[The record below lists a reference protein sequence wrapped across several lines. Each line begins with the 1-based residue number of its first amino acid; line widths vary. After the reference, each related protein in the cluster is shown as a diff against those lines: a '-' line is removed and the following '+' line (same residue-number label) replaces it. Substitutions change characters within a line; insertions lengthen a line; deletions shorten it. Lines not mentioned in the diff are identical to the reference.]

1 MELLPKLNDDII
13 DKERGFP
20 KILLAI
26 DGSKPSMDAAE
37 DAIEIAKNN
46 KSKLIILHVIDLYK
60 YPYLLSSTILAPTF
74 GSQRYAE
81 EKKKAEEWMDAIK
94 EKFKQSN
101 DNDVNIENFKTEVV
115 EGKTSVA
122 ATIVEYA
129 ESEDV
134 SLIVIGSRGVTGF
147 KKMLVGS
154 VTSDVVKYAHCSV
167 LVIR

>member
-1 MELLPKLNDDII
+1 MELILQLNDDTIN
-13 DKERGFP
+13 KGKGFP

-26 DGSKPSMDAAE
+26 DGSTPSMDAAE

-46 KSKLIILHVIDLYK
+46 NSQLIILHVIDLYK

-74 GSQRYAE
+74 GSQKYSE
-81 EKKKAEEWMDAIK
+81 EKKKSQEWMDAIK

-101 DNDVNIENFKTEVV
+101 DNDVNVKNVKTEIVD
-115 EGKTSVA
+115 GKTSVA

-129 ESEDV
+129 ESEEV

>member
-1 MELLPKLNDDII
+1 MNDDAT
-13 DKERGFP
+13 DQEKGFS

-46 KSKLIILHVIDLYK
+46 KSQLIAIHVIDFYK
-60 YPYLLSSTILAPTF
+60 YPYLLSSTVLAPSF
-74 GSQRYAE
+74 GSQRFDE
-81 EKKKAEEWMDAIK
+81 DKKKAEEWINIVK
-94 EKFKQSN
+94 EKYVQSN
-101 DNDVNIENFKTEVV
+101 SIDNGKVDIKNFKTEII

-122 ATIVEYA
+122 ATIVDYA
-129 ESEDV
+129 ESKNVD
-134 SLIVIGSRGVTGF
+134 LIVIGSRGVTGF

>member
-1 MELLPKLNDDII
+1 MDENATDQEK
-13 DKERGFP
+13 GFS

-46 KSKLIILHVIDLYK
+46 KSQLIVIHVIDFYK
-60 YPYLLSSTILAPTF
+60 YPYLLSSTVLAPTF
-74 GSQRYAE
+74 GSRRFE
-81 EKKKAEEWMDAIK
+81 EDKKKAEEWIKAVK
-94 EKFKQSN
+94 EKFIQSN
-101 DNDVNIENFKTEVV
+101 AVNNGDADTKNLKTEII

-122 ATIVEYA
+122 ATIVDYA
-129 ESEDV
+129 ESKNVD
-134 SLIVIGSRGVTGF
+134 LIVIGSRGVTGF

>member
-1 MELLPKLNDDII
+1 MNDDAT
-13 DKERGFP
+13 DQEKGFS

-46 KSKLIILHVIDLYK
+46 KSQLIVIHVIDFYK
-60 YPYLLSSTILAPTF
+60 YPYLLSSTVLAPTF
-74 GSQRYAE
+74 GSQKFDKD
-81 EKKKAEEWMDAIK
+81 KKKAEEWIKTVK
-94 EKFKQSN
+94 EKYVQSN
-101 DNDVNIENFKTEVV
+101 AVNDGDAYTKNFKTEII

-122 ATIVEYA
+122 ATIVDYA
-129 ESEDV
+129 ESKNVD
-134 SLIVIGSRGVTGF
+134 LIVIGSRGVTGF

>member
-1 MELLPKLNDDII
+1 LNDDII
-13 DKERGFP
+13 NKGKGFP

-26 DGSKPSMDAAE
+26 DGSTPSMDAAE
-37 DAIEIAKNN
+37 DAIGIAKNN
-46 KSKLIILHVIDLYK
+46 SSQLIILHVIDLYK
-60 YPYLLSSTILAPTF
+60 YPYLLSATILAPTF
-74 GSQRYAE
+74 GSQKYAE
-81 EKKKAEEWMDAIK
+81 EKRKAQEWMDAIK
-94 EKFKQSN
+94 EKFSQSN
-101 DNDVNIENFKTEVV
+101 DKDANVKNVKTEIV

-167 LVIR
+167 LVVR

>member
-1 MELLPKLNDDII
+1 MVENANDQE
-13 DKERGFP
+13 KGFS

-37 DAIEIAKNN
+37 DAIEIARNN
-46 KSKLIILHVIDLYK
+46 KSHLIVIHVIDFYK
-60 YPYLLSSTILAPTF
+60 YPYLLSSTVLAPTF
-74 GSQRYAE
+74 GSQRFE
-81 EKKKAEEWMDAIK
+81 EDKKKAEGWIK
-94 EKFKQSN
+94 TVREKFIQSN
-101 DNDVNIENFKTEVV
+101 AVNNGDTDTENFKSEIV

-122 ATIVEYA
+122 ATIVDYA
-129 ESEDV
+129 ESENVD
-134 SLIVIGSRGVTGF
+134 LIVIGSRGVTGF

>member
-1 MELLPKLNDDII
+1 METILKLNDDTNN
-13 DKERGFP
+13 KGKGFP

-26 DGSKPSMDAAE
+26 DGSNPSMDAAQ

-46 KSKLIILHVIDLYK
+46 KSQLVILHVIDLYK

-74 GSQRYAE
+74 GSQKYAE
-81 EKKKAEEWMDAIK
+81 EKKKAEEWMRTIK
-94 EKFKQSN
+94 ERFKQGNNS
-101 DNDVNIENFKTEVV
+101 DVNVQNIKTEVV
-115 EGKTSVA
+115 DAKISVA

-129 ESEDV
+129 ESENV

-167 LVIR
+167 LVVR

>member
-13 DKERGFP
+13 DKGRGFP

-115 EGKTSVA
+115 EGKISVA

>member
-13 DKERGFP
+13 DKGRGFP

-101 DNDVNIENFKTEVV
+101 DKDVNIENFKTEVV
-115 EGKTSVA
+115 EGKISVA